1 MVAAVLTAAVMHAS
15 WNAITKNAADRTGL
29 LVRMTIVS
37 TALSVPLA
45 VLAPVPA
52 RASWLWLGLS
62 VILHVVYAITLVV
75 AYGRG
80 DFNQTYPIA
89 RGVGPV
95 IVAFVAA
102 TVFGESLSG
111 PAVAGVAFVAAGAVL
126 IGISS
131 LHHSRNLSGLG
142 ASLLTA
148 VAIAGYTVVDGIAV
162 RASGDAVGYAAW
174 LIGLQGPLMVVGA
187 WILRRSSGSSS
198 PASSG
203 HAQRWRD
210 ALAAGAMSGTA
221 YGLVLWAQTRA
232 DLASV
237 AALRETSIVFAAVIG
252 AVLLGEP
259 AGRARIVASCAI
271 AGGGVVLALAG

>member
-1 MVAAVLTAAVMHAS
+1 MVAAVLAAAVMHAS
-15 WNAITKNAADRTGL
+15 WNAITKNAADRTAL

-62 VILHVVYAITLVV
+62 VVLHVVYALTLVV

-131 LHHSRNLSGLG
+131 LRHRRNMSGLG

-148 VAIAGYTVVDGIAV
+148 VAIAAYTVVDGIAV

-187 WILRRSSGSSS
+187 WLLRRSSGSSPTS
-198 PASSG
+198 AGP
-203 HAQRWRD
+203 AQRWRD
-210 ALAAGAMSGTA
+210 AVAAGAMSGTA

-237 AALRETSIVFAAVIG
+237 AALRETSIVFAALIG
-252 AVLLGEP
+252 AVVLGEP